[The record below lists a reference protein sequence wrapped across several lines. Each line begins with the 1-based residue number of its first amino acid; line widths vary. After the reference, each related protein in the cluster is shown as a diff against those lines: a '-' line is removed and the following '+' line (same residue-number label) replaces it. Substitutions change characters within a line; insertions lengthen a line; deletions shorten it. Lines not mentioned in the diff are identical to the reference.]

1 MSTPHGDPNG
11 PNPSADPVQEHAPGQ
26 GAWAG
31 GQQGQAGDQQASYG
45 GYPQADAPPGS
56 GFPPGGGH
64 TGAPPGGGYTGAAPT
79 AYLQGAPVGFGE
91 AVRGAFG
98 HILTFRGRA
107 SRSAFWW
114 FALLQIIAY
123 LVISFI
129 TNRSSVAGIILD
141 IVVGIP
147 LWLTGLSLTV
157 RRLHDANHTGWWWW
171 IGLVP
176 IVGWIVLLVFYLL
189 PGTPGPNRYNVAR

>member
-1 MSTPHGDPNG
+1 MSTPHGDPYG
-11 PNPSADPVQEHAPGQ
+11 ADPDTGPVQEPLPGQ
-26 GAWAG
+26 EARA

-45 GYPQADAPPGS
+45 GYPQADGPPGS
-56 GFPPGGGH
+56 GFPP
-64 TGAPPGGGYTGAAPT
+64 AGGYADAAPT

-114 FALLQIIAY
+114 FVLLQIIAY
-123 LVISFI
+123 LVIGFI
-129 TNRSSVAGIILD
+129 TNRSSVAGTILD

-147 LWLTGLSLTV
+147 LWLAGLSLTV

-176 IVGWIVLLVFYLL
+176 IVGWIVLLVFYLV
-189 PGTPGPNRYNVAR
+189 PGTPGPNRYNVAG

>member
-1 MSTPHGDPNG
+1 MSTPHGDPYG
-11 PNPSADPVQEHAPGQ
+11 PNPDTDPDQEHVPEQ

-56 GFPPGGGH
+56 GFPPGGG
-64 TGAPPGGGYTGAAPT
+64 YTGAAPT

-98 HILTFRGRA
+98 RILTFRGRA

-114 FALLQIIAY
+114 FVLLQIIAY
-123 LVISFI
+123 LVIGLI
-129 TNRSSVAGIILD
+129 TNRSSVVGTILD

-147 LWLTGLSLTV
+147 LWLAGLSLTV

-189 PGTPGPNRYNVAR
+189 PGTPGPNRYNFAR

>member
-1 MSTPHGDPNG
+1 MSTPHGDPYG
-11 PNPSADPVQEHAPGQ
+11 PNPDTDPVQEPFTGQ
-26 GAWAG
+26 GARAG

-45 GYPQADAPPGS
+45 GYPEADGPPGS
-56 GFPPGGGH
+56 GFPQ
-64 TGAPPGGGYTGAAPT
+64 AGGYAGAAPT

-114 FALLQIIAY
+114 FVLLQIIAY
-123 LVISFI
+123 LVIGFI
-129 TNRSSVAGIILD
+129 TNRSSVAGTILD

-147 LWLTGLSLTV
+147 LWLAGLSLTV

-176 IVGWIVLLVFYLL
+176 IVGWIVLLVFYLV

>member
-1 MSTPHGDPNG
+1 MSTPHGDPYG
-11 PNPSADPVQEHAPGQ
+11 PNPEADPVQEHVPGP

-31 GQQGQAGDQQASYG
+31 GQQGPPGAPQASYG
-45 GYPQADAPPGS
+45 GYPRADAPPGN
-56 GFPPGGGH
+56 GFPPGGG
-64 TGAPPGGGYTGAAPT
+64 YTAAAPT
-79 AYLQGAPVGFGE
+79 AYLQGARVGFGE

-114 FALLQIIAY
+114 FVLLQVIAY
-123 LVISFI
+123 LVVGFI
-129 TNRSSVAGIILD
+129 TNRSSVAGTILD
-141 IVVGIP
+141 ILVGIP
-147 LWLTGLSLTV
+147 LWLAGLSLTV

-176 IVGWIVLLVFYLL
+176 IVGWIVLLVFYLV
-189 PGTPGPNRYNVAR
+189 PGTPGPNRYNFAP

>member
-1 MSTPHGDPNG
+1 MSTPHGDPYS
-11 PNPSADPVQEHAPGQ
+11 PNPYADAVQEHVPGQ
-26 GAWAG
+26 G
-31 GQQGQAGDQQASYG
+31 GQQGQPGDQQASYG
-45 GYPQADAPPGS
+45 GYPRAGAPPGN
-56 GFPPGGGH
+56 GYP
-64 TGAPPGGGYTGAAPT
+64 PPGGGYTGAAPT
-79 AYLQGAPVGFGE
+79 AYLQGAPVGFGG

-114 FALLQIIAY
+114 FAALQIIAY
-123 LVISFI
+123 LIVGII
-129 TNRSSVAGIILD
+129 TNRSSAAGIILD

-147 LWLTGLSLTV
+147 LWLAGLSLTV

-176 IVGWIVLLVFYLL
+176 IVGWIVLLIFYLM
-189 PGTPGPNRYNVAR
+189 PGTPGPNRYNFAR

>member
-1 MSTPHGDPNG
+1 MTRAVYARPFPASTPC
-11 PNPSADPVQEHAPGQ
+11 SATCA
-26 GAWAG
+26 
-31 GQQGQAGDQQASYG
+31 
-45 GYPQADAPPGS
+45 GS
-56 GFPPGGGH
+56 GAS
-64 TGAPPGGGYTGAAPT
+64 TS
-79 AYLQGAPVGFGE
+79 GE
-91 AVRGAFG
+91 APSRPSWRVRGAFG

-114 FALLQIIAY
+114 FVLLQIIAY
-123 LVISFI
+123 LVIGFI
-129 TNRSSVAGIILD
+129 TNRSSVAGTILD

-147 LWLTGLSLTV
+147 LWLAGLSLTV

-189 PGTPGPNRYNVAR
+189 PGTPGPNRYNFAR

>member
-1 MSTPHGDPNG
+1 MAIPMVLILTPN
-11 PNPSADPVQEHAPGQ
+11 PVQEPIPGQ
-26 GAWAG
+26 GPGRRPARPG
-31 GQQGQAGDQQASYG
+31 SGDPQAEARPTAATRRRTATAPAG
-45 GYPQADAPPGS
+45 GYPQ
-56 GFPPGGGH
+56 
-64 TGAPPGGGYTGAAPT
+64 GGGYAGAAPT

-114 FALLQIIAY
+114 FVLLQIIAY
-123 LVISFI
+123 LVIGLI
-129 TNRSSVAGIILD
+129 TNRSSVVGTILD

-147 LWLTGLSLTV
+147 LWLAGLSLTV

-176 IVGWIVLLVFYLL
+176 IVGWIVLLVFYLV
-189 PGTPGPNRYNVAR
+189 PGTPGPNRYNVAQ

>member
-1 MSTPHGDPNG
+1 MSTPHGDPYG
-11 PNPSADPVQEHAPGQ
+11 PDPGTDPVQEPLPGQ
-26 GAWAG
+26 GARAG

-45 GYPQADAPPGS
+45 GYPQPDGPPDS
-56 GFPPGGGH
+56 GFPPE
-64 TGAPPGGGYTGAAPT
+64 GGYAGTAPT
-79 AYLQGAPVGFGE
+79 VYLQGAPVGFGE

-114 FALLQIIAY
+114 FVLLQIIAY
-123 LVISFI
+123 LVIAFI
-129 TNRSSVAGIILD
+129 TNRSSVAGTILD

-147 LWLTGLSLTV
+147 LWLAGLSLTV

-176 IVGWIVLLVFYLL
+176 IVGWIVLLVFYLV